1 MVSRTSTASGVMPL
15 SLVVFELLPEAPINE
30 NADDFVNSEN
40 YQDLQNPGYELPI
53 FEWGI
58 LK

>member
-1 MVSRTSTASGVMPL
+1 MPL